1 MALLDS
7 GQFSEKI
14 YDRFPLL
21 YREED
26 VYQRYALK
34 RYLQAAAD
42 GGFKPVIEEWNG
54 ITELI
59 DPEKTRYEVL
69 KILYQQYGLEL
80 FNGIPE
86 NYLRFLLPFLGGM
99 WERKGNLDV
108 VSSMTSIIA
117 GAKANT
123 KIEEDIHGNY
133 NVNIYLEMNYTLDGY
148 FPEPEQFRRLLSNFL
163 PFYVDFMVLYY
174 YVYEE
179 VANIKAREVDY
190 IENIYTH
197 LDPGFISYTI
207 GKRPAFITNNDDY
220 CLNVNF
226 ILNGDFE
233 TFIDPD
239 VFEDLVTYT
248 NNEVKQVFSRIAQ
261 APMLNVEEYAL
272 NSNWVLNY
280 NGETDSVTDFVTFR
294 ALLEGSQL
302 DKRGDIVYDILTQTP
317 IEDKTTLTDFNTFAV
332 LNERKLNVDFI
343 LNGSSAVYEDNITQ
357 NVSVNGEF
365 YSERQG
371 KTFNPQLNVEKIT
384 LNNTFYLNE
393 YEETDAF
400 EQVIRSVPTNDQI
413 NILSNEQIEV
423 MPITMKPVDDIQ
435 TVTGVKFIDILN
447 TDRVLNTNFIISEEL
462 EHHFD
467 TIQNIVRERIEVI
480 GDLEDC
486 VLNGKSC
493 LNYDFVLNTIDCVD
507 YITKNGELNSTFI
520 LNSEEQVS
528 YDRFTAYTL
537 MVA

>member
-447 TDRVLNTNFIISEEL
+447 TNRVLNTNFIISEEL

-467 TIQNIVRERIEVI
+467 TIQNSVRERIEVI